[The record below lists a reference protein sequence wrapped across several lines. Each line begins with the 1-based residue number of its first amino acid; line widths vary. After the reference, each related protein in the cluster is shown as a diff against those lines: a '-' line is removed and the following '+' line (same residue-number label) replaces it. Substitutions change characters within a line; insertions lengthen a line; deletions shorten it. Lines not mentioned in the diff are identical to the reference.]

1 MPETHTPFFMQEA
14 EAHYGH
20 AFEVETPAELDR
32 AMGKWAALHEADRSF
47 ILAHLLYLNLKAH
60 VVTQRLTIQSRDL
73 IDEVA
78 EHVALGVEQVL
89 PTEGEQPAS
98 RGPQEPEFPDLEE
111 LRAQPS
117 PAEPPRAEAPR
128 AEAPRAAPDA
138 NQGGAL

>member
-1 MPETHTPFFMQEA
+1 MPETHPPFVKQEA

-20 AFEVETPAELDR
+20 AVEVETPAELDR

-98 RGPQEPEFPDLEE
+98 RGSQEPEFPDLDE
-111 LRAQPS
+111 LRAQPPTPEPARAE
-117 PAEPPRAEAPR
+117 PAEPRA
-128 AEAPRAAPDA
+128 D
-138 NQGGAL
+138 QGGAS